1 MGLEVFLGGENLLS
15 IQEALGLSFSVAST
29 NNSGDTCDLSTGR
42 WRPEDQKF
50 KVFLGYIVSFKPA
63 WAT

>member
-29 NNSGDTCDLSTGR
+29 NDSGDTCDLSTGR

-50 KVFLGYIVSFKPA
+50 KVGLGI
-63 WAT
+63 